1 MAARPAVEARSI
13 EWAPLQTVC
22 IHMSTPPL
30 RGAPTTALHCR
41 FSFFLS
47 SDTGAFGRVTAFPH
61 IGRYVMQLHRGR
73 SATPRFR
80 RAQSF
85 RAIRSKIS
93 FLGEATL
100 SLSASESEKAPLKR
114 KRWRGPLTPP
124 FCAGQSIIRLSRLTP
139 RQFSTTC
146 LVCSASAWHDQSP
159 FEPVE

>member
-13 EWAPLQTVC
+13 EWAPLQTAC

-41 FSFFLS
+41 FSFFLFPQIRGFWASNGLPPHRAICNAVASRPLCYPTLPKS
-47 SDTGAFGRVTAFPH
+47 S
-61 IGRYVMQLHRGR
+61 
-73 SATPRFR
+73 
-80 RAQSF
+80 SF

-93 FLGEATL
+93 FLGELGEAAL

-124 FCAGQSIIRLSRLTP
+124 LSAGQSIIRLSRLTP

-146 LVCSASAWHDQSP
+146 LCLQRVGVA
-159 FEPVE
+159 